1 MSQSIDILHSR
12 LLKAKEQFAVEAL
25 TRPASKDGFAYGY
38 AVGVMAGYQAS
49 IAMLE
54 NLLKEENDVG
64 QNL

>member
-1 MSQSIDILHSR
+1 MNTIDILHSR

-25 TRPASKDGFAYGY
+25 TKPTGKDGFAYGY

-54 NLLKEENDVG
+54 NSLKEEKDFG
-64 QNL
+64 QDL